1 MKATRPAERGVRIS
15 SRFAWQVVDGEAIVI
30 DLRTG
35 TARGLNPSG
44 TFIWSR
50 VETEAPESIA
60 SELSRRF
67 AVDEAA
73 AAEDVRA
80 FLEALAR
87 EGYLEEAG

>member
-1 MKATRPAERGVRIS
+1 MRIS
-15 SRFAWQVVDGEAIVI
+15 SRYAWQVVDGEAIVI

-50 VETEAPESIA
+50 LETHAPETIA

-67 AVDEAA
+67 SVAEDV

-80 FLEALAR
+80 FVAALER
-87 EGYLEEAG
+87 DGFLEEAG